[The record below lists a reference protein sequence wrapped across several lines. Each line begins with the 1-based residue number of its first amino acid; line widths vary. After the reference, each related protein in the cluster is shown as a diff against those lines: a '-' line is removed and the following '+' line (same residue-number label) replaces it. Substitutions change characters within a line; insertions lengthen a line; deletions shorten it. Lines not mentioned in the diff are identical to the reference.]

1 MGKTSTRHITAIS
14 THLNTASTSLDQ
26 FVRARTEYEA
36 HSSNDKVSTALHQG
50 PEAWA
55 RFRSTEKPIVDR
67 MDAALAA
74 AKAAV
79 RSARADLAVFDAF
92 IKQKKTSMRS
102 KILPKI
108 LTSIGSSERFIAS
121 AGATLTGLEPQL
133 NVRIPRR

>member
-1 MGKTSTRHITAIS
+1 MGKTSTRHITAIA
-14 THLNTASTSLDQ
+14 THLNTATASLDQ

-36 HSSNDKVSTALHQG
+36 HSTNDKVSTALHQG

-79 RSARADLAVFDAF
+79 RSAKADLAVFDAF
-92 IKQKKTSMRS
+92 IKQKKSST
-102 KILPKI
+102 KLPKI
-108 LTSIGSSERFIAS
+108 FTSIGSSERFIAS

-133 NVRIPRR
+133 NIRIPRR

>member
-1 MGKTSTRHITAIS
+1 MGKTSTRHITAIA
-14 THLNTASTSLDQ
+14 THLNTATTSLDQ

-36 HSSNDKVSTALHQG
+36 HSSNDKVSTALRLG
-50 PEAWA
+50 PDAWA

-79 RSARADLAVFDAF
+79 RSAKADLAVFDAF
-92 IKQKKTSMRS
+92 IKQKKSST
-102 KILPKI
+102 KLPKI
-108 LTSIGSSERFIAS
+108 FTSIGSSERFIAS

>member
-79 RSARADLAVFDAF
+79 RSAKADLAVFDAF
-92 IKQKKTSMRS
+92 IKQKKSST
-102 KILPKI
+102 KLPKI
-108 LTSIGSSERFIAS
+108 FTSIGSSERFIAS

-133 NVRIPRR
+133 NVKIPRR